1 MGMDSLTSVEL
12 KSRLESA
19 LGKSLPT
26 TMALEY
32 PTIEQLVRYLEAQIL
47 PTDQISPRSPVTPI
61 TELEGD
67 DFDRHSREELL
78 DLLAAELRA
87 VEEQGSN

>member
-1 MGMDSLTSVEL
+1 MSA
-12 KSRLESA
+12 SRLE
-19 LGKSLPT
+19 
-26 TMALEY
+26 
-32 PTIEQLVRYLEAQIL
+32 
-47 PTDQISPRSPVTPI
+47 PTDQVSPRSPVTPI